1 MLVVEVSMNLERPIE
16 DILIHNI
23 KEHKNGLYE
32 YEVMDPNSPEERLVE
47 ETVMHKREKGYRPLL
62 IEVLLLLEREQAE
75 VKVNKDLRKFREEK
89 K

>member
-1 MLVVEVSMNLERPIE
+1 MLVVEVSMNVDIPVE
-16 DILIHNI
+16 DILIHNF

-47 ETVMHKREKGYRPLL
+47 ETVMHKREKGYRSLL
-62 IEVLLLLEREQAE
+62 IEVLLLLERKQ
-75 VKVNKDLRKFREEK
+75 VKKELNEDLRRFREK

>member
-16 DILIHNI
+16 DILIHNF
-23 KEHKNGLYE
+23 KEHKNGMYE

-47 ETVMHKREKGYRPLL
+47 ETVMHKREERYRSLL
-62 IEVLLLLEREQAE
+62 VKVLLLLESKQ
-75 VKVNKDLRKFREEK
+75 VKEGLNKDLRGFREEK